1 MIEMSIILHYKDII
15 PFINIFLFRLTCFEN
30 AIMESEELDKDLFK
44 NWVRGSKGLEYLQE
58 GLQEFVGEKVL
69 QCRDNTLQ
77 KILSALPSGSPQQC
91 NQCTENNLSPEHFNS
106 TKACN
111 RRTCRQK
118 TSNNCFGS
126 RPVGRRKCPDGICS
140 KFYDAIIDEHAFEDP
155 LWKNTDPSTWC
166 SDPHG
171 WSYAKCFQTTKDPG
185 TSAQDTD
192 AAGLLSIIINNK
204 SIQNF
209 VTRIN
214 PHTRSSFHTAR
225 DIRNKILHSSK
236 LEIDETTVCS
246 YLDAF
251 IVVLQDPKCLINEE
265 ASKKAVHKLTQL
277 KNNTIH
283 ISQGDT
289 VSLLENRNK
298 ALTELDERTAK
309 SLRKLDEKALV
320 VQKEVKN
327 VALAAKRTVSMKKRV
342 AISKINTAEKQA
354 KQKIDDD
361 IFEIEKSVK
370 MAKNSIVREKGSA
383 SSAVHTKGLQSREMK
398 GK

>member
-1 MIEMSIILHYKDII
+1 MIKMSIILHYKDIVK
-15 PFINIFLFRLTCFEN
+15 FINMFSFRLSCFEN
-30 AIMESEELDKDLFK
+30 AIMGSEELDKDLFT
-44 NWVRGSKGLEYLQE
+44 NWVRGAKGLEYLQE

-77 KILSALPSGSPQQC
+77 NIKSTLPSGSPQQC

-111 RRTCRQK
+111 RWTCSQK

-126 RPVGRRKCPDGICS
+126 KPVGRRKCPANGICS
-140 KFYDAIIDEHAFEDP
+140 KFYDAIIDEHAFKDP
-155 LWKNTDPSTWC
+155 LWKNTNPSTWC

-171 WSYAKCFQTTKDPG
+171 WSYAKCFQTTKGPG

-209 VTRIN
+209 VTGIN
-214 PHTRSSFHTAR
+214 PHTKSSFHTAR
-225 DIRNKILHSSK
+225 DIRNEILHSSK

-265 ASKKAVHKLTQL
+265 ASKEAVHKLTQL

-283 ISQGDT
+283 ISQGDM
-289 VSLLENRNK
+289 VSLLENRSK
-298 ALTELDERTAK
+298 ALTELDEKTADA
-309 SLRKLDEKALV
+309 LRKLDEKTAESL
-320 VQKEVKN
+320 
-327 VALAAKRTVSMKKRV
+327 R
-342 AISKINTAEKQA
+342 KINTAGKQV
-354 KQKIDDD
+354 KRKINDGK
-361 IFEIEKSVK
+361 FEIAKSVK
-370 MAKNSIVREKGSA
+370 RAKSSIIRATRIA
-383 SSAVHTKGLQSREMK
+383 SSAVHTKRLQSRKMK
-398 GK
+398 VQGK